1 MTGKPSTL
9 LTARSVSILCGM
21 QQPSAGLPAA
31 LGRPAARAL
40 EAAGY
45 YVIADLEG
53 ASERE
58 LLALHGVGPKA
69 IRILRENGVE
79 LAP

>member
-1 MTGKPSTL
+1 L
-9 LTARSVSILCGM
+9 LTATVRPMLCGM
-21 QQPSAGLPAA
+21 PEPSAGLPPA
-31 LGRPAARAL
+31 LGRPATRAF

-45 YVIADLEG
+45 HAIADLRG

-58 LLALHGVGPKA
+58 LLALHGIGPKA

>member
-1 MTGKPSTL
+1 M
-9 LTARSVSILCGM
+9 LCGM
-21 QQPSAGLPAA
+21 PDSSAPLPATV
-31 LGRPAARAL
+31 GRPAAGAF

-45 YVIADLEG
+45 RTIADLHG

-58 LLALHGVGPKA
+58 LLALHGVGPRA
-69 IRILRENGVE
+69 IKILREHGVE